1 MKTTRQTIARVLTV
15 IALAFTVSVSA
26 NAQLGGLV
34 DKAKKA
40 GKGVV
45 EGKSATTIAQESA
58 QDQMLQQEIEKER
71 KKELTARKKAREA
84 DEKKAQAEA
93 GQTGVLPEANPSN
106 GEFDFYLDTGRR
118 LGLYNKKDKSFKM
131 FGKKDGKWIISYVL
145 TFKDDG
151 KVMNTDGSVAGI
163 INKDGSM
170 YSGRT
175 RNISIDEKGFVRWK
189 GEKVGYV
196 NNISEVYVGTYYF
209 AYSDEVVDPKISAFI
224 VFCAALGEQDV
235 EKLMYSSNGEKAS
248 PGQLNASLHNAALST
263 VKKQVPGAL
272 DAVIVSDE
280 WTVMHDGLGNITH
293 RMAYGYYMLPEGDK
307 KRAYHYCWRQNY
319 LGGGKYDSLQASGP
333 GDQEP
338 FLVK

>member
-1 MKTTRQTIARVLTV
+1 MKMTRQTIVRVLMV
-15 IALAFTVSVSA
+15 MILAVGASANA

-34 DKAKKA
+34 KKAKKA
-40 GKGVV
+40 GKAMV
-45 EGKSATTIAQESA
+45 EGKSVTDATADVA
-58 QDQMLQQEIEKER
+58 RDDMLQQEIEKEQN
-71 KKELTARKKAREA
+71 KQLKARKQARQA
-84 DEKKAQAEA
+84 DEKRAQAEA
-93 GQTGVLPEANPSN
+93 GQTGVLPEADASK

-118 LGLYNKKDKSFKM
+118 LGIYNKKEKSFKM

-145 TFKDDG
+145 TFKNDG

-175 RNISIDEKGFVRWK
+175 RDITLDQKGFVRWK

-196 NNISEVYVGTYYF
+196 NNISEVYVGVYYF
-209 AYSDEVVDPKISAFI
+209 AYSDEVVDPAISAFI

-235 EKLMYSSNGEKAS
+235 EKLMYSSNAEKMT
-248 PGQLNASLHNAALST
+248 PGQLNGELHDKALST
-263 VKKQVPGAL
+263 VKKQVSGVI
-272 DAVIVSDE
+272 DAVIISDE
-280 WTVMHDGLGNITH
+280 WNVLRDELGNIIR
-293 RMAYGYYMLPEGDK
+293 RMAYGYYTVQEGSK
-307 KRAYHYCWRQNY
+307 KRAYHYCWKQDY
-319 LGGGKYDSLQASGP
+319 MGGGSYGSLQASGP